1 MMVIVSD
8 SSPLIM
14 LSKIKALE
22 LLKKLY
28 GDILMPEEVYNE
40 IVSGEPYK
48 DEIIYFKS
56 FKFKVV
62 KVKKT
67 LEFGLGKGEESAI
80 NLALEKKAILIA
92 DDYVARQI
100 AKNLGL
106 KVIGTLSL
114 LLIFL
119 KKRLINYEK
128 FKNLLNELIENNFRI
143 SIELYNEVLNEAEK
157 LK

>member
-1 MMVIVSD
+1 MMVIISD

-14 LSKIKALE
+14 LSKIKALD

-80 NLALEKKAILIA
+80 NLALEKKAILIV

-106 KVIGTLSL
+106 KVIGTLGL

>member
-8 SSPLIM
+8 TSPLIM
-14 LSKIKALE
+14 LSKIKALD

-128 FKNLLNELIENNFRI
+128 FKNLLNELIENNLRI

>member
-8 SSPLIM
+8 TSPLIM
-14 LSKIKALE
+14 LSKIKALD

>member
-1 MMVIVSD
+1 MVIVSD
-8 SSPLIM
+8 TSPLIM
-14 LSKIKALE
+14 LSKIKALD

>member
-8 SSPLIM
+8 TSPLIM
-14 LSKIKALE
+14 LSKIKALD

-80 NLALEKKAILIA
+80 NLALEKKAILIV

-106 KVIGTLSL
+106 KVIGTLGL

>member
-8 SSPLIM
+8 TSPLIM
-14 LSKIKALE
+14 LSKIKALD

-67 LEFGLGKGEESAI
+67 LEFGLGKGNPS
-80 NLALEKKAILIA
+80 
-92 DDYVARQI
+92 
-100 AKNLGL
+100 GM
-106 KVIGTLSL
+106 
-114 LLIFL
+114 
-119 KKRLINYEK
+119 
-128 FKNLLNELIENNFRI
+128 
-143 SIELYNEVLNEAEK
+143 
-157 LK
+157 

>member
-8 SSPLIM
+8 TSPLIM
-14 LSKIKALE
+14 LSKIKALD

-40 IVSGEPYK
+40 IVSGEPYM